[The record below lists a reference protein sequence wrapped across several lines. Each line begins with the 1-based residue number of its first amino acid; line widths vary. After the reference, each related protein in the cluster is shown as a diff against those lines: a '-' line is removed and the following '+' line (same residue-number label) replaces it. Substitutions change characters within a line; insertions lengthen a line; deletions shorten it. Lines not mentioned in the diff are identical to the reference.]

1 MDTELTV
8 AIAQIATGIATL
20 VVALFLAAQLL
31 IQRRQLDIAHQ
42 DSVRELGFAARSRKE
57 ELTLARL
64 TNEPLL
70 DAWVKVGA
78 DSEPPNDKE
87 IHQFMNYMR
96 LSYLQMINEWNLG
109 VNENNVRYFKG
120 TLGILMGTQGERKY
134 YLTNGRIIVGTV
146 FGLSDLVSLGDTVYE
161 ELEGCP
167 VPSLFKILCRTM
179 LAG

>member
-1 MDTELTV
+1 MDTELIV
-8 AIAQIATGIATL
+8 PGAQIATGIATL
-20 VVALFLAAQLL
+20 VALFLAAQLF

-64 TNEPLL
+64 TNETLL
-70 DAWVKVGA
+70 DAWIKVGS

-146 FGLSDLVSLGDTVYE
+146 FGLSELVSLGDTVYE
-161 ELEGCP
+161 ELEGSS
-167 VPSLFKILCRTM
+167 VP
-179 LAG
+179 A

>member
-1 MDTELTV
+1 MDTELIV
-8 AIAQIATGIATL
+8 PGAQIATGIATL
-20 VVALFLAAQLL
+20 VALFLAAQLF

-64 TNEPLL
+64 TNETLL
-70 DAWVKVGA
+70 EAWIKVGS

-146 FGLSDLVSLGDTVYE
+146 FGLSELVSLGDTVYE
-161 ELEGCP
+161 ELEGSS
-167 VPSLFKILCRTM
+167 VP
-179 LAG
+179 A

>member
-161 ELEGCP
+161 EIEGSP
-167 VPSLFKILCRTM
+167 VPS
-179 LAG
+179 